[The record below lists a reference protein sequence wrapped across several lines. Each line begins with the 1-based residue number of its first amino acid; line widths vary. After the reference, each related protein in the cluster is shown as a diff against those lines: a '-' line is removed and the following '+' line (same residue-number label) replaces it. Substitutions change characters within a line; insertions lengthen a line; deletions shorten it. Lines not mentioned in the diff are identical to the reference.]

1 MAANPLDQFAIAT
14 IGPVVTVEGFPLALT
29 NSGVAMLA
37 SCGLLMLLVRMALR
51 RPALVP
57 HHSQSIVEQ
66 LYLFVA
72 QMVEDNAG
80 DKAKPYFPLIL
91 TLFALILFG
100 NLLGML
106 PGSFTFTSHI
116 SVTFALAA
124 FVFLFVTALGIVKH
138 RLRFLSLFVPKG
150 VPILML
156 PLMIVIEM
164 ISYLSRPVSL
174 ALRLF
179 ANMMAGHIMLKV
191 FAGFVFTLGAAGIF
205 PLAINVAL
213 TAFEFLVAFLQAY
226 VFAVLSCLYLSD
238 ALNLH

>member
-1 MAANPLDQFAIAT
+1 MATPLDQFAIST

-29 NSGVAMLA
+29 NSALAMLA
-37 SCGLLMLLVRMALR
+37 SCALLMVLVRMALR

-57 HHSQSIVEQ
+57 NHSQSIAEQ
-66 LYLFVA
+66 VYLFVA

-80 DKAKPYFPLIL
+80 TKAKPYFPLIL
-91 TLFALILFG
+91 TLFMLILFG
-100 NLLGML
+100 NMLGMV

-116 SVTFALAA
+116 SVTFALAS
-124 FVFLFVTALGIVKH
+124 FVFLFVTAVGFYKH
-138 RLRFLSLFVPKG
+138 GLRFLSLFIPKG

-156 PLMIVIEM
+156 PLMIVIEL
-164 ISYLSRPVSL
+164 ISYLSRPISL

-191 FAGFVFTLGAAGIF
+191 FAGFVFTLGAAGVF
-205 PLAINVAL
+205 PLIINVAL
-213 TAFEFLVAFLQAY
+213 TGFEFLIAFLQAY